1 MLARLLAQR
10 SLYLPEQRI
19 RPTLPTVL
27 HPAHGLLV
35 DVLG

>member
-19 RPTLPTVL
+19 RPTSLAGM